1 MIARTMGEMMS
12 ERAKKLSGNLAEV
25 CERIEEA
32 CRRSGRTAGSA
43 RLVAVTKTVD
53 IETARMLLEL
63 GQKDLGE
70 NRVQEMARKAEALK
84 ETGARW
90 HLIGH
95 LQTNKVK
102 KALEAT
108 RIIHSVDSLRLA
120 EELNRRA
127 GETGIT
133 PEILLEVNVSG
144 EEAKSGLTAE
154 ETPGVAEAAGGL
166 GNVRVVG
173 LMTMAPMAREA
184 EETRGVFAGLRELAE
199 RIREMRIAGV
209 EMRELSMGMSQD
221 YEVAV
226 EEGST
231 LVRVGS
237 ALFEGV

>member
-1 MIARTMGEMMS
+1 MTS
-12 ERAKKLSGNLAEV
+12 ETNERVKRLSENLAEV
-25 CERIEEA
+25 RGRIEEA
-32 CRRSGRTAGSA
+32 CRRSGRVAGSA

-53 IETARMLLEL
+53 IEIARMLLEL
-63 GQKDLGE
+63 GQNDLGE
-70 NRVQEMARKAEALK
+70 NRVQEMVRKAEALK

-127 GETGIT
+127 GEMGIT

-154 ETPGVAEAAGGL
+154 DTAGIAEAAGRL
-166 GNVRVVG
+166 EKVRVVG

-199 RIREMRIAGV
+199 RISGMKLAGV